1 MSRTDHRK
9 AYEIDVRLSLL
20 EDDADEF
27 EALTKEIVSAFRK
40 LIMAL
45 VGITIT
51 LGTSTVMLA
60 LNLIVR

>member
-27 EALTKEIVSAFRK
+27 EALTDEIVSAFRK

-60 LNLIVR
+60 LNLVVR